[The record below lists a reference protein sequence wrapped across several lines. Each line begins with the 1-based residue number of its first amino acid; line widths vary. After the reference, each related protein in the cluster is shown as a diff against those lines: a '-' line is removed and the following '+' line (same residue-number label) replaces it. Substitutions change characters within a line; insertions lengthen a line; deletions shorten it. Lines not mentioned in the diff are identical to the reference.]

1 MTLKVTLDYEKGVE
15 VPSYKSVGYM
25 YEALDEVFMPEQS
38 SKLRFPIK
46 VIDGHRHYLIKSQVG
61 NDYVYYL
68 TENTHKDTQNN
79 NKYCDHYSWSGAIPP
94 EQYVPIDE
102 DDLDKV
108 YCIAFY
114 PEHISI
120 NTNKTIIGWGY
131 ILRNVLGIE
140 VKDIRKTKMIP
151 PEFAVDTDRPN
162 TKIEKF
168 VSSVKVPKR
177 RVVKYIDDIH
187 LNRYK
192 TYVTDPEDWSFP
204 LTEDYQHV
212 LFEYN
217 LKPISAM
224 PKFPKFRVNRKRMN
238 LVRKRFSDFRDYA
251 EAMFKLLPTLTDE
264 WLNTAMEEVA
274 KKETDDKY
282 KMFLS
287 LVIASC
293 TRDNSNN
300 WYDDDRTYNLT
311 AEKILRNFDRDLK
324 RMNPQVLDYV

>member
-1 MTLKVTLDYEKGVE
+1 M
-15 VPSYKSVGYM
+15 
-25 YEALDEVFMPEQS
+25 
-38 SKLRFPIK
+38 
-46 VIDGHRHYLIKSQVG
+46 
-61 NDYVYYL
+61 YYL

-120 NTNKTIIGWGY
+120 NTNKTIVGWGY

-151 PEFAVDTDRPN
+151 PEFATDTDRPS
-162 TKIEKF
+162 TKVEKF

-187 LNRYK
+187 KNRYK

-212 LFEYN
+212 LLEYN

-238 LVRKRFSDFRDYA
+238 LVRKRFADFRDYA

-264 WLNTAMEEVA
+264 WLSTAMLEVA